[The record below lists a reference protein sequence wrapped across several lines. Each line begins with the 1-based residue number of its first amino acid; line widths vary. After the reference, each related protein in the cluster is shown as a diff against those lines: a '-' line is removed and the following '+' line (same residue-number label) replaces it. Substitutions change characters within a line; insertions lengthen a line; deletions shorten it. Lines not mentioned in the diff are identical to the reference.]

1 LAVLPPVVAVAA
13 WPVLFAIFFLMSFP
27 LVLMVVTAC
36 LFWAWTISERLSAW
50 RYWQRVAAVSR
61 GEATPSVA
69 GYRALMKALIF
80 ATQALVILSSC
91 PLFDL
96 AYHYAR
102 RNGIRIGW
110 W

>member
-1 LAVLPPVVAVAA
+1 MAVVA
-13 WPVLFAIFFLMSFP
+13 WPVLFAIFFVMSFTIA
-27 LVLMVVTAC
+27 LMVVTAC
-36 LFWAWTISERLSAW
+36 LFWAWSVSERLSAW

-61 GEATPSVA
+61 GEGSPPMA

-80 ATQALVILSSC
+80 AVQAVAILLSC

-102 RNGIRIGW
+102 HYGIRIGW